1 MAGRTDPQLGTTV
14 VITADKIMKEL
25 IEKTRNG
32 IDLNGNDI
40 AYALTLLLSE
50 EVNDEVKAEFLT
62 VLHNKQESADEIFG
76 FADLLLQR
84 AIDPGINEAEL
95 NGPLIDI
102 CGTGGDGL
110 NLFNVSTTIMF
121 ILAAGGAQVVKH
133 GNRSVTS
140 TCGSADVLEQLGVPL
155 NLPPD
160 ELRECVKRNGLG
172 FIFAREYHPA
182 FRALAEMRKRLARQ
196 KTRTIFNLL
205 GPLINPARPSRQL
218 IGVFDPRLTSIFGD
232 VLRRLERK
240 RAWVVHGLTGL
251 NGGMD
256 DISIC
261 GPTTVVELDNGKIT
275 SAVLDTRWIGIQPC
289 PLEELNGGTPKDNAV
304 ALEGILS
311 GELKGPK
318 REMAIANAAGGFV
331 VAGLAREMNH
341 GIALAREQIDSG
353 KALAKLRALQQF
365 QAKIA

>member
-1 MAGRTDPQLGTTV
+1 
-14 VITADKIMKEL
+14 MKEL
-25 IEKTRNG
+25 IEKLQTG
-32 IDLNGNDI
+32 LDLTGNDV
-40 AYALTLLLSE
+40 AYAVTLLLSE
-50 EVNDEVKAEFLT
+50 KVDDNTKAEFLS
-62 VLHNKQESADEIFG
+62 VLHRKGESADEIFS

-84 AIDPGINEAEL
+84 AIDPMINEKEVS
-95 NGPLIDI
+95 GPVIDI

-121 ILAAGGAQVVKH
+121 ILAAGGATVVKH

-140 TCGSADVLEQLGVPL
+140 LCGSADVLEELGVPL
-155 NLPPD
+155 HLPPD
-160 ELRECVKRNGLG
+160 ALRECVKQNGLC

-182 FRALAEMRKRLARQ
+182 FRALAEMRKRLARE

-205 GPLINPARPSRQL
+205 GPLLNPARPKRQL
-218 IGVFDPRLTSIFGD
+218 IGVYSPRLTTIFGD
-232 VLRRLERK
+232 VLRRLGRS
-240 RAWVVHGLTGL
+240 RAWVVHGLTDV

-261 GPTTVVELDNGKIT
+261 GPTTVVEVDDGKIT
-275 SAVLDTRWIGIQPC
+275 SAVLDTRWIGIEPC
-289 PLEELNGGTPKDNAV
+289 PLEELAGGTAKENAA
-304 ALEGILS
+304 ALTGILS

-341 GIALAREQIDSG
+341 GIAMAREQIDNG
-353 KALAKLRALQQF
+353 KALAKLRALQGF
-365 QAKIA
+365 KAEALA